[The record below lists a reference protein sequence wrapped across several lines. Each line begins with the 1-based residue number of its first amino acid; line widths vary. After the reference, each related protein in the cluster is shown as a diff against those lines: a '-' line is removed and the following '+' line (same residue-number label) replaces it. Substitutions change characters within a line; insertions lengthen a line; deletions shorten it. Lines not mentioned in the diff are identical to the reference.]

1 MKSDFAALVNP
12 IFQYVLRLDDRLRRG
27 GATDFKSELVKIRQ
41 VFSDSE
47 LNAPQELAEDFATAR
62 RALIYWTDEVLN
74 ESDKNWGCMLE
85 WDYFETDDRATLFYV
100 DYKNVAA
107 RASAD
112 VLEVFYLAV
121 VLGFKGTIL
130 DAYARIGADNELA
143 GCSTNEAARQQ
154 WAETMSQLIPRRRL
168 SAEPAAVNLQGH
180 VDPLPG
186 GRRLKTALI
195 CSAVMGTVCL
205 LLLWAQWVQG

>member
-1 MKSDFAALVNP
+1 MKTEFAALVNP
-12 IFQYVLRLDDRLRRG
+12 IFQHVLELDERLRRG
-27 GATDFKSELVKIRQ
+27 AATDFRAELVKIRQ

-47 LNAPQELAEDFATAR
+47 QRAPQELVDDFAIAR
-62 RALIYWTDEVLN
+62 RALIYWTDEILN

-85 WDYFETDDRATLFYV
+85 WDCFETDDRATLFYLE
-100 DYKNVAA
+100 YKDVAS

-121 VLGFKGTIL
+121 VLGFKGTVL
-130 DAYARIGADNELA
+130 DAYARVGADNELS
-143 GCSTNEAARQQ
+143 GCSTNEHARQQ
-154 WAETMSQLIPRRRL
+154 WAETLSQMIPRRRL
-168 SAEPAAVNLQGH
+168 SAEPSAVSLQGH

-195 CSAVMGTVCL
+195 CTVVMSVVCL
-205 LLLWAQWVQG
+205 LLLWVQWVQS